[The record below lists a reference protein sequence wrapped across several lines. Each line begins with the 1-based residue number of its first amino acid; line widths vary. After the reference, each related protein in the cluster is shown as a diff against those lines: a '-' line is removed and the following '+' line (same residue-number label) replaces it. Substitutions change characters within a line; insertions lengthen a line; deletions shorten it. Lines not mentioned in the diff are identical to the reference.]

1 MVQDAGTQGSTV
13 QQTFAAASE
22 GSPDDNEFI
31 HDQLLALSPGTD
43 VRVHENRR
51 FGNRS
56 GEPGARDQF
65 DDLAIN
71 LAVEFKMPA
80 KIR

>member
-1 MVQDAGTQGSTV
+1 MRAPKGSTF
-13 QQTFAAASE
+13 QQTLAAASE
-22 GSPDDNEFI
+22 GSPDDEFI
-31 HDQLLALSPGTD
+31 HDQLLTLSPGAD
-43 VRVHENRR
+43 VRVHQNRR

-56 GEPGARDQF
+56 GETGARDQF

>member
-1 MVQDAGTQGSTV
+1 MRASKGSTV

-31 HDQLLALSPGTD
+31 HDQLVALSPGAD
-43 VRVHENRR
+43 VRVHQNRR

-56 GEPGARDQF
+56 GETGARDQF

-71 LAVEFKMPA
+71 LAVEFKMPT
-80 KIR
+80 KVR